1 MIITYP
7 KLLDTV
13 AILSPL
19 SLDRLIQVE
28 PDTIPNDGLPIGLV
42 GTIVEIYPESKTYLI
57 EFADAEG
64 REYAM
69 AILPA
74 DQLLVVHLELT
85 SNYPDLVAA

>member
-1 MIITYP
+1 MTYP

-19 SLDRLIQVE
+19 NLDRLIQVE
-28 PDTIPNDGLPIGLV
+28 PDTILNDGLPIGLV
-42 GTIVEIYPESKTYLI
+42 GTVVEIYTESKTYLI
-57 EFADAEG
+57 EFADTKG

-74 DQLLVVHLELT
+74 DQLLIVHLELT
-85 SNYPDLVAA
+85 SNHPDLVAA

>member
-13 AILSPL
+13 AILSLL

-42 GTIVEIYPESKTYLI
+42 GTIVEIYPELKTYLV

-74 DQLLVVHLELT
+74 DQLLIVHLDLT

>member
-1 MIITYP
+1 
-7 KLLDTV
+7 
-13 AILSPL
+13 
-19 SLDRLIQVE
+19 
-28 PDTIPNDGLPIGLV
+28 V

-74 DQLLVVHLELT
+74 DQLLIVHLDLT